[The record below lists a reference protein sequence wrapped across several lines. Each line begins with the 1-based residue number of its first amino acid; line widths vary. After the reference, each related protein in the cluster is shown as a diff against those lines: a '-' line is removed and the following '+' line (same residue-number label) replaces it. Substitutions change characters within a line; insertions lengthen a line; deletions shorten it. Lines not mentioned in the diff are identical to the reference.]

1 MTTIC
6 KLLQPLF
13 LVSVFLF
20 DSFSLTTSSFA
31 APPNILFV
39 FSDDH
44 TCQAI
49 DAYGGTFGA
58 TPNID
63 RLASD
68 GMRFD
73 RCYVTNSI
81 CGPSR
86 ACILTGKYSHKNGFF
101 TNFDR
106 FDSSQRTFVTQLQD
120 AGYET
125 AIVGKWHLTSDPV
138 GFDHWEV
145 LPGQGRY
152 YSPVFRSKTGKEVE
166 PGYVTDII
174 TEKSINWLRERS
186 HPQRPF
192 LLMVQHKAPHRTWQ
206 PGPGQLHMF
215 QSADFDEPESLFDN
229 YENRSDAPRRATMRI
244 GAHMRPAKDLQL
256 FEMDSKYA
264 IGLFKLMSDEAE
276 LAWRKAYEEEND
288 QYFADPPTGDDKTRW
303 NYQRYLR
310 NYLRCAA
317 GIDDSLGK
325 LMDYLKDNNLDDNT
339 IIVYASDQGFYLGE
353 HGWYDKRF
361 MYEQSLRMPFIV
373 RWPGVTAPGTHS
385 DAIVSNVDF
394 AETFLDMAGLPVPED
409 MQGQSLRPLLAGEKP
424 ANWRDAFYYHF
435 YEGPPRVHTVDEH
448 YGVTDGRHKLIHF
461 YKLNQWELYDLEKTP
476 DEMRSVY
483 GEPDYK
489 SVQQSL
495 VNELGK
501 LREQL
506 GVESNQPIV
515 EN

>member
-1 MTTIC
+1 MTTAC
-6 KLLQPLF
+6 RLLQTLF
-13 LVSVFLF
+13 IIGVFTFEIL
-20 DSFSLTTSSFA
+20 SLTASLCA
-31 APPNILFV
+31 APPNILFI

-49 DAYGGTFGA
+49 GAYGASLGA

-63 RLASD
+63 RLASH

-101 TNFDR
+101 TNSDR
-106 FDSSQRTFVTQLQD
+106 FDSSQRTFVTQMQD

-125 AIVGKWHLTSDPV
+125 AIIGKWHLTSDPV

-152 YSPVFRSKTGKEVE
+152 YSPVFRSKFGKGVE
-166 PGYVTDII
+166 QGYVTDII
-174 TEKSINWLRERS
+174 TEKSIDWLRKRRHS
-186 HPQRPF
+186 QRPF
-192 LLMVQHKAPHRTWQ
+192 MLMVQHKAPHRTWQ
-206 PGPGQLHMF
+206 PGPSQLDLF
-215 QSADFDEPESLFDN
+215 QSTEFDEPETLFDD

-244 GAHMRPAKDLQL
+244 GEHMRPAKDLQL
-256 FEMDSKYA
+256 FPMEGRYA
-264 IGLFKLMSDEAE
+264 KSLFALMSDEAE
-276 LAWRKAYEEEND
+276 LAWRDAFAEEND
-288 QYFADPPTGDDKTRW
+288 QYFANPPTGNEKTLW
-303 NYQRYLR
+303 NYQRYMR

-317 GIDDSLGK
+317 GVDDSVGK
-325 LMDYLKDNNLDDNT
+325 LMGFLKDNTLDGNT

-361 MYEQSLRMPFIV
+361 MYEQTLQTPLIV
-373 RWPGVTAPGTHS
+373 HWPEVTAPGSHS
-385 DAIVSNVDF
+385 DAIVSNLDF
-394 AETFLDMAGLPVPED
+394 AETFLDMAGLPVPDD

-424 ANWRDAFYYHF
+424 ATWRDSFYYHF

-461 YKLNQWELYDLEKTP
+461 YKLDQWELYDLEKTP
-476 DEMRSVY
+476 NEMRSVY
-483 GEPDYK
+483 GEPDYQ
-489 SVQQSL
+489 SVQQYL
-495 VNELGK
+495 VSELAR
-501 LREQL
+501 LRKQL
-506 GVESNQPIV
+506 EVHSNQTSTG
-515 EN
+515 N